1 MHLRYALEVEKT
13 GSMTQAADNL
23 YTTQPNLSK
32 AVKKLE
38 ADLGMAIFKRTP
50 KGLLPTKQGA
60 DFLERARSILEQVD
74 QLEARYRPGE
84 TERISFSVAVPRA
97 SYITHAFT
105 KFVHS
110 LGSTGGMEIDFKETG
125 SLDAVGC
132 VAGRDY
138 RLGIL
143 RTPPE
148 QEQYFLRLLYERE
161 LQHHLLWEFEPL
173 LLLSQDHP
181 LARQETIYER
191 DLASSILLE
200 HGDLS
205 HPTAVRSAGRDGEP
219 LPARRIALYERGS
232 QFDLLQAVPS
242 SYIWASPVPQD
253 VLSRCR
259 LVQRRCH
266 RKSERYKD
274 LIVYAKGY
282 RFSELDRA
290 FIAKLTATIREL
302 GETEYH

>member
-1 MHLRYALEVEKT
+1 M
-13 GSMTQAADNL
+13 
-23 YTTQPNLSK
+23 
-32 AVKKLE
+32 
-38 ADLGMAIFKRTP
+38 
-50 KGLLPTKQGA
+50 
-60 DFLERARSILEQVD
+60 
-74 QLEARYRPGE
+74 
-84 TERISFSVAVPRA
+84 
-97 SYITHAFT
+97 
-105 KFVHS
+105 
-110 LGSTGGMEIDFKETG
+110 
-125 SLDAVGC
+125 
-132 VAGRDY
+132 
-138 RLGIL
+138 
-143 RTPPE
+143 
-148 QEQYFLRLLYERE
+148 
-161 LQHHLLWEFEPL
+161 QHHLLWEFEPL

-205 HPTAVRSAGRDGEP
+205 HPTAARSAGREGDP

-242 SYIWASPVPQD
+242 SYIWASPVPQE
-253 VLSRCR
+253 VLTRCR

-274 LIVYAKGY
+274 LIIYAKGY